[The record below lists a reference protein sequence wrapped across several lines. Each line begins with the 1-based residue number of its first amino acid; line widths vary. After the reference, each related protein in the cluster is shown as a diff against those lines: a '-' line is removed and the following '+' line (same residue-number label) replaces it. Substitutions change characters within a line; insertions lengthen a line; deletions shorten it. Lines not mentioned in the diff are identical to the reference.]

1 MDAETLDDLDPPA
14 WADANDN
21 DTYLV
26 RRCHELRRKPL
37 SEFAPEDLRIMIG
50 QQIALPYLVPRA
62 LNLLAADPLVSGD
75 LFPGDLLEA
84 VMRIDG
90 SYWDTQPDQRARVI
104 ALTDSLVPVD
114 GEVRAAIESFRSQH
128 A

>member
-14 WADANDN
+14 WGDANDD

-37 SEFAPEDLRIMIG
+37 DEFAPEDLRIMIG
-50 QQIALPYLVPRA
+50 QQIALPFLVPRA

-84 VMRIDG
+84 VMRIDD
-90 SYWDTQPDQRARVI
+90 SYWTQHPGQLEGISNLVG
-104 ALTDSLVPVD
+104 TLVPVD
-114 GEVRAAIESFRSQH
+114 GEVRAAVEAFRAKH
-128 A
+128 G